1 MLVGFFPTELLWVM
15 LPVVAPQC
23 APTHNQVGFGD
34 DLTSLF
40 FSQAHDHG
48 DPLPLSE
55 KHTLYEAV
63 YRAVCRSVSLSA
75 IAPRQQKEVCH
86 IGPQRRELC
95 RP

>member
-1 MLVGFFPTELLWVM
+1 MIFIEANPQPVKFVLHDKGLIGPGIR
-15 LPVVAPQC
+15 LP
-23 APTHNQVGFGD
+23 
-34 DLTSLF
+34 L
-40 FSQAHDHG
+40 
-48 DPLPLSE
+48 LPLSE